1 MNWLSGHIDLLMN
14 VLYTEVMS
22 KHTKPDWTRRKN
34 ITLPE
39 DMFDFVETVAE
50 TRRLPIYQ
58 LVYDAVDLYARVNPP
73 IKTNG
78 TDNA

>member
-1 MNWLSGHIDLLMN
+1 MK
-14 VLYTEVMS
+14 VVYTVIMS
-22 KHTKPDWTRRKN
+22 KQTKPDWTRRKN

-39 DMFDFVETVAE
+39 DLFDFVEMVAE

-58 LVYDAVDLYARVNPP
+58 LVYDAVDIYAKLNPP

-78 TDNA
+78 GQESDA